1 MIIRIQLAVKRAVDI
16 MLSLALLAALSPL
29 LAVVALL
36 VKYSSPG
43 EIIFKQRRAGKNGRN
58 FTIYKFRTMV
68 QDAPKSTLGSY
79 CYQDDPRLTGIG
91 KILRKASLDELPQF
105 LNILKGEMSFVG
117 PRPDLPHH
125 AEKYSSFQRK
135 RLRMKPGITGRAQVN
150 GRNELSWDE
159 RIKLDVDYIETWSL
173 LSDIKIIFKTVMVV
187 LTGRGSQLPKKLGNL
202 P

>member
-16 MLSLALLAALSPL
+16 LLSLALLAALSPL
-29 LAVVALL
+29 LVAIALL

-43 EIIFKQRRAGKNGRN
+43 EIIFKQRRAGKNGKN

-68 QDAPKSTLGSY
+68 QDAPKSALGSY

-159 RIKLDVDYIETWSL
+159 RIKLDVEYIETWSL
-173 LSDIKIIFKTVMVV
+173 LSDMKIIFRTFTVVF
-187 LTGRGSQLPKKLGNL
+187 TGRGSQLPKKLGNL